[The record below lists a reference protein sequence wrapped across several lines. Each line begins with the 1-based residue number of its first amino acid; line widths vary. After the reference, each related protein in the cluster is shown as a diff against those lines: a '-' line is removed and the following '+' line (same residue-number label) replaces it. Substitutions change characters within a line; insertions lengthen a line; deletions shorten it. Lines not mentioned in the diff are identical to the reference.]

1 MPDPKSHNNWF
12 RGTGI
17 KSTRFS
23 KPGHNKLI
31 SFFIIFNLHIGSCFC
46 FVKSTRFL
54 KIFSI
59 LKQEKLFFSCL
70 LKNVHEIRQ
79 RREFDNKTWKLFWI
93 DKLSKF
99 GLNPTFVWKNKCVLT
114 RFKIVTS
121 KLHNWSFYNFRSS
134 PIVPSIVYW
143 SKYWLIFYVNFRSF
157 YNYFLTISE
166 TLHYLNFYQI
176 NSSRIMKKVYF
187 FRRKKESV

>member
-1 MPDPKSHNNWF
+1 MVYS
-12 RGTGI
+12 
-17 KSTRFS
+17 FS

-79 RREFDNKTWKLFWI
+79 RREFDNKT
-93 DKLSKF
+93 
-99 GLNPTFVWKNKCVLT
+99 
-114 RFKIVTS
+114 
-121 KLHNWSFYNFRSS
+121 
-134 PIVPSIVYW
+134 
-143 SKYWLIFYVNFRSF
+143 
-157 YNYFLTISE
+157 
-166 TLHYLNFYQI
+166 
-176 NSSRIMKKVYF
+176 
-187 FRRKKESV
+187 